1 MKSPMKTKALAGG
14 RLYVSHDPD
23 YSVLLA
29 LIALASLTSVL
40 SRAFSGVPNL
50 FLSLVIANLA
60 AVLIIAVILVGFLKV
75 RRRHSPGSSY
85 SFAAIILAGLML
97 GLVKW
102 VLTSMFMAQLGVPE
116 IAYNQPIGRA
126 IFSGLG
132 GAILLSGLVLFSAIR
147 FKYSKQRTFLV
158 QALQEQEGVEGDY
171 PSLLLSLL
179 SNLRDRFQEGKK
191 PITSHTL
198 AMEIRGFVSEVLR
211 PLSKDIWR
219 TEFKSLP
226 DFRLA
231 ELLKSA
237 LTKHVYFWPLVVPIY
252 ALSNIFPAIVERELA
267 FGLIYVGFRAVIL
280 LVVLV
285 VAGKVTTKTDTQA
298 IFLYTAAI
306 ALIGALN
313 FGASQLVSPSPPL
326 EDFQNWILGQIWLVV
341 VTITVGVFRA
351 LAAGGEAMDKFYGS
365 WIRDRV
371 ESSSVSLQLS
381 KYEDRQLAQY
391 LHGTVQSKLSN
402 LATHLEQDPDKAALD
417 GSLKL
422 VDQVISDALREYHE
436 RRVKTLEEMTTRLE
450 ADWGGLVELTFL
462 FSDVPLPE
470 GLVDKISQVIN
481 EAVANAYRHG
491 NATRVSIDLSEDL
504 QLTVMD
510 DGDGPTNTIPGLGSA
525 LFDSIASEWSIIA
538 GDAGSTLLM
547 KMRT

>member
-29 LIALASLTSVL
+29 LIVVSSLTSVL

-50 FLSLVIANLA
+50 FISLVIANLA

-85 SFAAIILAGLML
+85 SFAAIILAGLIL

-132 GAILLSGLVLFSAIR
+132 GAILLPGLVLFSAIR

-158 QALQEQEGVEGDY
+158 QALQEQEGVGGDY

-211 PLSKDIWR
+211 PLSKDMWR

-267 FGLIYVGFRAVIL
+267 FGLIYVGFRAAIL

-285 VAGKVTTKTDTQA
+285 AAGKVLTKSDGQA
-298 IFLYTAAI
+298 ISLYVGTL

-313 FGASQLVSPSPPL
+313 LGVSQLVAPSPPL
-326 EDFQNWILGQIWLVV
+326 EELQSWILGQIWLVV
-341 VTITVGVFRA
+341 VTLIVGVSKA
-351 LAAGGEAMDKFYGS
+351 LAAGGEALDKFYGS
-365 WIRDRV
+365 WIRDHV

-381 KYEDRQLAQY
+381 RYEDRQLAQY
-391 LHGTVQSKLSN
+391 LHGTVQAKLSN
-402 LATHLEQDPDKAALD
+402 LAAHLEQDPDKAALD
-417 GSLKL
+417 GNLKL
-422 VDQVISDALREYHE
+422 IDQVISDALREYHE
-436 RRVKTLEEMTTRLE
+436 RQVKTLEEMTTRLE

-462 FSDVPLPE
+462 FSDVPLRE
-470 GLVDKISQVIN
+470 GMVDRVSQVIN

-491 NATRVSIDLSEDL
+491 EATRVTINLSKDLELS
-504 QLTVMD
+504 VRD
-510 DGDGPTNTIPGLGSA
+510 DGKGSTTTIPGLGSA
-525 LFDSIASEWSIIA
+525 LFDSIASEWSLTA
-538 GDAGSTLLM
+538 NDAGSTLRLRI
-547 KMRT
+547 RT